1 MPQPTSKITV
11 VGATGRTGR
20 HVVGLAARRGMS
32 VTVLTRRPHLLTGPE
47 ELDRV
52 ITGDGTDPSAVR
64 DAITG
69 ADTVVAIIGASSR
82 RGPHQA
88 AAVSR
93 VLIPAMTGASVSR
106 FVIASAYPVV
116 AEKPRLVIGLLRL
129 ILADAYADLAA
140 MEQIVSGQAGLAWTI
155 ARLSRLTDGPAR
167 GGTRISREL
176 LARPSAI
183 TRADAAAALL
193 DIAADRSLADAAVN
207 VTGPPPARRRRTRT
221 GEPA

>member
-1 MPQPTSKITV
+1 MREQPPKITV
-11 VGATGRTGR
+11 LGATGRTGR
-20 HVVGLAARRGMS
+20 HVLGLAARRGMP
-32 VTVLTRRPHLLTGPE
+32 VTVLTRRPHLLASPVG
-47 ELDRV
+47 LARI
-52 ITGDGTDPSAVR
+52 ITGDGTDPPAVR
-64 DAITG
+64 DAVTG

-93 VLIPAMTGASVSR
+93 VLIPAMTVGGVSR
-106 FVIASAYPVV
+106 FVITSAYPVV
-116 AEKPRLVIGLLRL
+116 AEKPRLAIGLLRL

-140 MEQIVSGQAGLAWTI
+140 MEQIVSGQAGLAWTV
-155 ARLSRLTDGPAR
+155 ARLTRLADGPAR

-183 TRADAAAALL
+183 TRVDAAAALL
-193 DIAADRSLADAAVN
+193 DIAADRSFAAAAVN
-207 VTGPPPARRRRTRT
+207 VAGPSPAPRRRVRT